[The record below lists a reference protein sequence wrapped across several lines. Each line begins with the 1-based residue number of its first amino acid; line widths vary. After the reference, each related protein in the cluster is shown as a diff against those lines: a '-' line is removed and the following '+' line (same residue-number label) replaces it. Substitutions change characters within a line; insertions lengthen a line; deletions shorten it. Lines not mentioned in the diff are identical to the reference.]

1 MDNSSIVDTFVESVL
16 FRKSVLLAN
25 AELRIEPVGNVLQL
39 WSKQD
44 GLLSSASLSSATPF
58 FKVKSQGCH
67 SILLHDT
74 LIAHQVLPTEL
85 TPVNGYYAYEPAKV
99 PKGCKL
105 NCKDGLLF
113 LQAWWTYK
121 TKDAQVGNLGMLL
134 WHDQAWHPIQ
144 YVECD
149 RGMLKVSVW
158 SKEISLHPE
167 HRVAWLQKIRSSMT
181 EHLNG
186 ASDAFMLATVT
197 NPSEQR
203 YMTTATKYIGN
214 YLVEAGLISSAQV
227 SLILS
232 DQATTKMRFGEIV
245 VNRGWLK
252 TQTIEFLMAHVIS
265 PKQNALRF
273 EEIDLEPRQL
283 EPRQL
288 EPERSHLLQE
298 QSVSVHSRETFV
310 L

>member
-1 MDNSSIVDTFVESVL
+1 MDNASIVDTFVESVL
-16 FRKSVLLAN
+16 FHKSVLLAN

-44 GLLSSASLSSATPF
+44 GLLSSANLSSTTPC
-58 FKVKSQGCH
+58 FKVKAQGCH

-74 LIAHQVLPTEL
+74 LVAYQVLPTEL
-85 TPVNGYYAYEPAKV
+85 ASANGYYGYELAEV

-105 NCKDGLLF
+105 HCKDGLLF

-158 SKEISLHPE
+158 SKEIGIHPE
-167 HRVAWLQKIRSSMT
+167 HRVAWLQKIRPST
-181 EHLNG
+181 PEHLNG
-186 ASDAFMLATVT
+186 ASDAFALATAVST
-197 NPSEQR
+197 SEQHD
-203 YMTTATKYIGN
+203 MTPTTKYIGN
-214 YLVEAGLISSAQV
+214 YLVEAGLISPAQV
-227 SLILS
+227 NLILS

-245 VNRGWLK
+245 VSRGWLK

-265 PKQNALRF
+265 PRQNTLRF
-273 EEIDLEPRQL
+273 ENINFEPQQL
-283 EPRQL
+283 EPAHKPL
-288 EPERSHLLQE
+288 KE

>member
-1 MDNSSIVDTFVESVL
+1 MDNASIVGTFVESVL
-16 FRKSVLLAN
+16 VRKSTLLAN
-25 AELRIEPVGNVLQL
+25 ADLRIEPVGNVLQL
-39 WSKQD
+39 WAKQD
-44 GLLSSASLSSATPF
+44 GLLSSASLTSATPH

-74 LIAHQVLPTEL
+74 LIAQQVLPIEIV
-85 TPVNGYYAYEPAKV
+85 PVNGYYEYEPANV
-99 PKGCKL
+99 TKGYKL

-113 LQAWWTYK
+113 LQAWWAYQ
-121 TKDAQVGNLGMLL
+121 TKDAQVGTLGMLL
-134 WHDQAWHPIQ
+134 WNDQVWHPIQ

-158 SKEISLHPE
+158 SKEIRLHPE
-167 HRVAWLQKIRSSMT
+167 HRVAWLQKIRSSMS

-186 ASDAFMLATVT
+186 ASDAFTLATVT

-203 YMTTATKYIGN
+203 YMTTATKYIGT

-232 DQATTKMRFGEIV
+232 DQATTKMRFGEIA

-252 TQTIEFLMAHVIS
+252 RQTIDFLMAHVIL
-265 PKQNALRF
+265 PKQSALRHD
-273 EEIDLEPRQL
+273 DLNCELKQIK
-283 EPRQL
+283 
-288 EPERSHLLQE
+288 PERSHLQE
-298 QSVSVHSRETFV
+298 QSISVHSRETFV

>member
-1 MDNSSIVDTFVESVL
+1 MDNASIVDTFVESVI

-25 AELRIEPVGNVLQL
+25 AELRIEPVGNILQL

-44 GLLSSASLSSATPF
+44 GLLSSASLPSAAPF
-58 FKVKSQGCH
+58 FKVKAQGCH

-74 LIAHQVLPTEL
+74 LIAHQVLPTEFA
-85 TPVNGYYAYEPAKV
+85 PANGYYAYEPANV

-134 WHDQAWHPIQ
+134 WHNQAWHPIQ

-149 RGMLKVSVW
+149 HGMLKVSVW
-158 SKEISLHPE
+158 SKEIDIHPE
-167 HRVAWLQKIRSSMT
+167 HRVAWLQKIRPSIP

-186 ASDAFMLATVT
+186 ASDAFALATVP

-203 YMTTATKYIGN
+203 DMTLATKYIGN
-214 YLVEAGLISSAQV
+214 YLVEAGLISPAQV
-227 SLILS
+227 NLILS
-232 DQATTKMRFGEIV
+232 DQATTNMRFGEIV
-245 VNRGWLK
+245 VSRGWLK

-265 PKQNALRF
+265 PRQNTLRF
-273 EEIDLEPRQL
+273 ENINFEPK
-283 EPRQL
+283 QL
-288 EPERSHLLQE
+288 EPERKHLKE
-298 QSVSVHSRETFV
+298 QSVSVHNRETFV

>member
-1 MDNSSIVDTFVESVL
+1 MDNASIVDTFVESAL
-16 FRKSVLLAN
+16 FRKSVLLSN
-25 AELRIEPVGNVLQL
+25 AELRIEPVGTVLQL

-44 GLLSSASLSSATPF
+44 GLLLSANLSSATPL
-58 FKVKSQGCH
+58 FKVKAQGCY

-85 TPVNGYYAYEPAKV
+85 APANGYYLYEPADV

-121 TKDAQVGNLGMLL
+121 TKDAQVGNFGMLL

-149 RGMLKVSVW
+149 RGMLKVSIW
-158 SKEISLHPE
+158 SKEIGIHPE
-167 HRVAWLQKIRSSMT
+167 HRVAWLQKIRSST
-181 EHLNG
+181 SEPLNG
-186 ASDAFMLATVT
+186 ASDASFALDTVT
-197 NPSEQR
+197 HPSEQR
-203 YMTTATKYIGN
+203 MTSAAKYIGN

-252 TQTIEFLMAHVIS
+252 TQTIEFLMAHVIL
-265 PKQNALRF
+265 PKQNDMHF
-273 EEIDLEPRQL
+273 EDINLEPRQL

-288 EPERSHLLQE
+288 APERSHLNE
-298 QSVSVHSRETFV
+298 QSISVHSRETFV

>member
-1 MDNSSIVDTFVESVL
+1 MDNASIVDTFVESVL
-16 FRKSVLLAN
+16 FHKSVLLAN

-39 WSKQD
+39 WSKLD
-44 GLLSSASLSSATPF
+44 GLLSSANLLCATPR
-58 FKVKSQGCH
+58 FKVKAQGCH

-74 LIAHQVLPTEL
+74 LIAYQVLPTEL
-85 TPVNGYYAYEPAKV
+85 APANGFYAYELAEV

-158 SKEISLHPE
+158 SKEIGIHPA
-167 HRVAWLQKIRSSMT
+167 HRVVWLQKIRPST
-181 EHLNG
+181 PEHLNG
-186 ASDAFMLATVT
+186 ASDAFSLATVV

-203 YMTTATKYIGN
+203 DMAPATKYIGN
-214 YLVEAGLISSAQV
+214 YLVEAGLISPAQV
-227 SLILS
+227 NLILS

-245 VNRGWLK
+245 VSRGWLK
-252 TQTIEFLMAHVIS
+252 TQTIEFLMAHVIL
-265 PKQNALRF
+265 PRQNTLRF
-273 EEIDLEPRQL
+273 ESINFEPSQL
-283 EPRQL
+283 EPGRK
-288 EPERSHLLQE
+288 HLTE
-298 QSVSVHSRETFV
+298 QSISVHSRETFV

>member
-1 MDNSSIVDTFVESVL
+1 MDNASIVDTFVESTL
-16 FRKSVLLAN
+16 FRKSVLLSN
-25 AELRIEPVGNVLQL
+25 AELRIEPVGNALQL

-44 GLLSSASLSSATPF
+44 GLLLSANLSSATPL

-85 TPVNGYYAYEPAKV
+85 TPVNGYYLYELADV

-121 TKDAQVGNLGMLL
+121 TKDAQVGNFGMLL

-158 SKEISLHPE
+158 SKEISIHPE
-167 HRVAWLQKIRSSMT
+167 HRVAWLQKIRSSLP

-186 ASDAFMLATVT
+186 ASDASFALATVT
-197 NPSEQR
+197 NSSEQR
-203 YMTTATKYIGN
+203 YVTTATKYIGN

-252 TQTIEFLMAHVIS
+252 TQTIEFLMAHVVL
-265 PKQNALRF
+265 PKQNALHF
-273 EEIDLEPRQL
+273 EDINL

-288 EPERSHLLQE
+288 EPERSHLQE
-298 QSVSVHSRETFV
+298 QSISVHSRETFV

>member
-1 MDNSSIVDTFVESVL
+1 MDNASIVDTFVESVL

-44 GLLSSASLSSATPF
+44 GLLSSASLSSAMPL
-58 FKVKSQGCH
+58 FKVKAQGCH

-85 TPVNGYYAYEPAKV
+85 APENGYYAYALADV
-99 PKGCKL
+99 PEGCKL

-134 WHDQAWHPIQ
+134 WHDLAWHPIQ

-158 SKEISLHPE
+158 SKEIGIHPE
-167 HRVAWLQKIRSSMT
+167 HRVTWLQKIRSSVS

-186 ASDAFMLATVT
+186 ASDAFTLATVP

-203 YMTTATKYIGN
+203 DMTTATKYIGN
-214 YLVEAGLISSAQV
+214 YLVEAGLISPAQV
-227 SLILS
+227 NLILS

-245 VNRGWLK
+245 VSRGWLK
-252 TQTIEFLMAHVIS
+252 TQTIEFLMAHVI
-265 PKQNALRF
+265 L
-273 EEIDLEPRQL
+273 PRQSAL
-283 EPRQL
+283 GFEDINFEPKQL
-288 EPERSHLLQE
+288 EPERSRLKD
-298 QSVSVHSRETFV
+298 QSVSIHNRETFV

>member
-1 MDNSSIVDTFVESVL
+1 MDNASIVDTFVESVL
-16 FRKSVLLAN
+16 LRKSVWLAN

-44 GLLSSASLSSATPF
+44 GLLSSASLSSATPL

-85 TPVNGYYAYEPAKV
+85 APANGYYAYKPANV

-121 TKDAQVGNLGMLL
+121 TKDAQVGNVGMLL
-134 WHDQAWHPIQ
+134 WHDQVWHPIQ

-158 SKEISLHPE
+158 FKEISIHPE
-167 HRVAWLQKIRSSMT
+167 HRVAWLQKVRSSLS
-181 EHLNG
+181 EHPNE
-186 ASDAFMLATVT
+186 ASDAFTIATVT

-245 VNRGWLK
+245 VSRGWLK
-252 TQTIEFLMAHVIS
+252 TQTIEFLMAHVIL
-265 PKQNALRF
+265 PKQNALHF
-273 EEIDLEPRQL
+273 EDIDL

-288 EPERSHLLQE
+288 EPERSHLQE